1 MNERL
6 RTVRRATNT
15 YTVQFAVQFCAV
27 MYVLS
32 AAFDGK
38 IALTTAVI
46 ATAGLIFGMR
56 NTVTRLIRFFN
67 LEEKMEAGR
76 SNAAGM

>member
-6 RTVRRATNT
+6 RKLRRATNT

-38 IALTTAVI
+38 ICYATAVI

-67 LEEKMEAGR
+67 LEEKMEAGQ

>member
-6 RTVRRATNT
+6 RKLRRATNT

-38 IALTTAVI
+38 IAPTTAAI
-46 ATAGLIFGMR
+46 STAGLIFGMR

-67 LEEKMEAGR
+67 LEEKMEAGQ
-76 SNAAGM
+76 

>member
-1 MNERL
+1 MNSKL

-38 IALTTAVI
+38 LAPTTAVI
-46 ATAGLIFGMR
+46 ATAGLIFGMK
-56 NTVTRLIRFFN
+56 NTITRLIRFFN
-67 LEEKMEAGR
+67 LEEKMEAEQ
-76 SNAAGM
+76 